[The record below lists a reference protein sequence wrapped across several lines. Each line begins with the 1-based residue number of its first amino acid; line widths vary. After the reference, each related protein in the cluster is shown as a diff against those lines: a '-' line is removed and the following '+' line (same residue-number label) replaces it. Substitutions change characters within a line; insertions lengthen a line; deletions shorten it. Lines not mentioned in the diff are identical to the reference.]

1 MADIIIVIFL
11 LIFIVSG
18 YKKGLVNTVLNMCS
32 YVLSIVA
39 IVFLFKP
46 FYEYLSKSPFGISIT
61 DSINNY
67 LIQKFSDTYLASI
80 NIPKV
85 FTSGIDQNALLS
97 ENTISYALS
106 QNITVAIFSILTFII
121 LYFVIKLVLKIMRAP
136 LSFIASLP
144 LIKQANKL
152 CGMILG
158 IILGFLWL
166 YVITSLVGAL
176 SFLEFTK
183 PIVDAISS
191 STIMKFLYDYNFLLG
206 LIKF

>member
-11 LIFIVSG
+11 LVFIITG
-18 YKKGLVNTVLNMCS
+18 YKKGLVNTILNMCS
-32 YVLSIVA
+32 YILSIIA
-39 IVFLFKP
+39 MIFLFKP
-46 FYEYLSKSPFGISIT
+46 FYEYLSKSPIGMSMT

-67 LIQKFSDTYLASI
+67 LIQKFSDTYLANI
-80 NIPKV
+80 NIPKI
-85 FTSGIDQNALLS
+85 FTSGIDQNALL
-97 ENTISYALS
+97 NQNNISYTLS
-106 QNITVAIFSILTFII
+106 QNITVAIFSVLTFII
-121 LYFVIKLVLKIMRAP
+121 LYFVIKLVLKLMRAP
-136 LSFIASLP
+136 LNFIASLP

-152 CGMILG
+152 CGAVLG

-166 YVITSLVGAL
+166 YVITSLVGTF

-183 PIVDAISS
+183 PIVDAIAN